1 MEKLN
6 ENAYSGVTW
15 TIGKDGS
22 PVFAWQDNLISADYS
37 LVDAAIEKANELD
50 KELYSNYDVVTAAIE
65 AVDRNKSKAEQA
77 EVDAM
82 AQAIEDAIAAL
93 EYRAADYTAVDAA
106 IAKAEAL
113 NPGDYTDFSA
123 VEAAVSAVTRGLD
136 ITHQAEVD
144 AMAQAIEDAIAS
156 LEKAPGTPTEPDTPS
171 GGNGSSSGTATGDG
185 SANGGQSS
193 GSTSP
198 KTGDYTA
205 PVLAVSLLAAAAAGL
220 AGALAYGRKRKR
232 NG

>member
-1 MEKLN
+1 M
-6 ENAYSGVTW
+6 
-15 TIGKDGS
+15 
-22 PVFAWQDNLISADYS
+22 
-37 LVDAAIEKANELD
+37 
-50 KELYSNYDVVTAAIE
+50 
-65 AVDRNKSKAEQA
+65 
-77 EVDAM
+77 
-82 AQAIEDAIAAL
+82 
-93 EYRAADYTAVDAA
+93 DAA

-220 AGALAYGRKRKR
+220 AGALVYGRKRKR

>member
-1 MEKLN
+1 MDN
-6 ENAYSGVTW
+6 S
-15 TIGKDGS
+15 KDGS

-113 NPGDYTDFSA
+113 TPENYTDFSA
-123 VEAAVSAVTRGLD
+123 VETAVSAGDPR
-136 ITHQAEVD
+136 
-144 AMAQAIEDAIAS
+144 
-156 LEKAPGTPTEPDTPS
+156 PGHHPIRPKWTPWPRPSRTPS
-171 GGNGSSSGTATGDG
+171 PRWSTGRR
-185 SANGGQSS
+185 
-193 GSTSP
+193 TTPPWTPPSP
-198 KTGDYTA
+198 K
-205 PVLAVSLLAAAAAGL
+205 P
-220 AGALAYGRKRKR
+220 KP
-232 NG
+232 